1 MTTPHDHPITVD
13 AAGLDNLIR
22 TSEVPV
28 LVDFYA
34 DWCAPCRFMAPI
46 LDQFAREHA
55 GEAIVAKLDT
65 DRNPAVA
72 RRHGIRGIPT
82 LLIFKNGQEVERQ
95 VGAVPGEYLE
105 NLLATIET

>member
-1 MTTPHDHPITVD
+1 MTHHHDHPVNVD
-13 AAGLDNLIR
+13 AAGLDELVR
-22 TSEVPV
+22 TSDVPV

-46 LDQFAREHA
+46 LDVFARDHA

-72 RRHGIRGIPT
+72 QRYGIRGIPT
-82 LLIFKNGQEVERQ
+82 LLVFKNGQEVERQ
-95 VGAVPGEYLE
+95 VGAVPAEYLD
-105 NLLATIET
+105 NLFATIGT